1 MWGRFK
7 WCKQNDFQREYKSVA
22 TATKALKWKT
32 NSNVLRCGLS
42 DRNICI
48 KNRVETESITHNIKL
63 GGTLDPSEKKNC
75 TSMNWSW
82 RQYSLQFNHCPNTK
96 RTFIFTKNRTTQQLL
111 LFWTKWGGGGQLR
124 ITITNN
130 KADLASV
137 FIMITVEHLP
147 GIQNVQAVL
156 ESRQKGNTSNLMLN
170 KGIFK
175 QINKM

>member
-1 MWGRFK
+1 MHI
-7 WCKQNDFQREYKSVA
+7 NELEL
-22 TATKALKWKT
+22 KAVQFAIQSLPK
-32 NSNVLRCGLS
+32 
-42 DRNICI
+42 
-48 KNRVETESITHNIKL
+48 H
-63 GGTLDPSEKKNC
+63 KKNIYIHKK
-75 TSMNWSW
+75 SD
-82 RQYSLQFNHCPNTK
+82 NTTIVAFLNK
-96 RTFIFTKNRTTQQLL
+96 M
-111 LFWTKWGGGGQLR
+111 GGGQLR

-156 ESRQKGNTSNLMLN
+156 ESSQKGNTSNLMLN